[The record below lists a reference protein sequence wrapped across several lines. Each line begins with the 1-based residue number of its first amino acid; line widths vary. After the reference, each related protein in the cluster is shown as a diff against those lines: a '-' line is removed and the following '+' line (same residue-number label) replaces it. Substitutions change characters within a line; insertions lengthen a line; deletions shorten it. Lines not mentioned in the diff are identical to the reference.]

1 LNYLIYDESEL
12 TSKMVLV
19 NKKMLVGG
27 MAMVIVG
34 LVLTINI
41 NAASPTGQAGMTE
54 EEVIDLMIAEQENAD
69 YNTLAGILFG
79 LGFLLV
85 LISFGARRKKGTPTK
100 NVEKKAE

>member
-1 LNYLIYDESEL
+1 
-12 TSKMVLV
+12 MVLV

-27 MAMVIVG
+27 MLMIIVG

-41 NAASPTGQAGMTE
+41 NDAVPVGQAGMTE
-54 EEVIDLMIAEQENAD
+54 EEVIDLLMAEQENED

-85 LISFGARRKKGTPTK
+85 LISFGARKKKGKPTK
-100 NVEKKAE
+100 QVEKKVE